1 MIWRVCDRSL
11 RRDWTWQT
19 RSRPPFAEFQ
29 PILSVP
35 LNNMMSKHST
45 PREIPEAH
53 RASEHLDNER
63 TFLAWVR
70 TTVALI
76 SLGFV
81 VSRLSPTLSAAGAT
95 NASRIF
101 SRTQPVG
108 IVLIVFGALVTV
120 LAALRYDQVNRQIEA
135 GMVKTDRGLVWIVTL
150 TISSL
155 S

>member
-1 MIWRVCDRSL
+1 
-11 RRDWTWQT
+11 
-19 RSRPPFAEFQ
+19 
-29 PILSVP
+29 
-35 LNNMMSKHST
+35 MSKHST
-45 PREIPEAH
+45 HRPIPEAH

-70 TTVALI
+70 TNIALI

-81 VSRLSPTLSAAGAT
+81 VARLSPTLSAAGAAD
-95 NASRIF
+95 ASRIL

-135 GMVKTDRGLVWIVTL
+135 GLIKPDRALVWIVTL
-150 TISSL
+150 IIAFL
-155 S
+155 SAAAVAYMLMGG

>member
-1 MIWRVCDRSL
+1 MS
-11 RRDWTWQT
+11 RR
-19 RSRPPFAEFQ
+19 A
-29 PILSVP
+29 
-35 LNNMMSKHST
+35 KH
-45 PREIPEAH
+45 REIPEAH

-70 TTVALI
+70 TDVALI

-81 VSRLSPTLSAAGAT
+81 VSRLSPTLSAAGAV
-95 NASRIF
+95 NASRIL

-135 GMVKTDRGLVWIVTL
+135 GLVKPDRGLVWIVTL
-150 TISSL
+150 IIALL
-155 S
+155 SAAAVVYMVMEG